1 MHKTL
6 IEKTKC
12 FLKSFFILIILHSPL
27 VVKCSVGALI
37 QVNAS
42 FFLFLTNKLESNSK
56 MYRRQELGNKLYM
69 MVFSLFSLEVDLT

>member
-12 FLKSFFILIILHSPL
+12 FLKSCFILIILHSPL

-42 FFLFLTNKLESNSK
+42 VFLFLTKKLESNSRISRK
-56 MYRRQELGNKLYM
+56 KSKN
-69 MVFSLFSLEVDLT
+69 V